1 MTENRNSAGRLAGM
15 VAIVTG
21 GGSRG
26 PGIGNGR
33 AAAILFARAGA
44 RVALVDQVA
53 EWSEQTRQMIADEGG
68 DAFAIQADVTRA
80 DDCRRIVEQ
89 TVERYGGLHILQ
101 NNVGI
106 TGAGNV
112 VDTDPEF
119 WDEVMRVN
127 VKSMML
133 MSKHAI
139 PVMAIGGGGAIVNI
153 SSVSSI
159 RPRGLTPY
167 STSKGAVNAL
177 TMAMAVDHAHQGIR
191 VNCILPGPVYTPMV
205 ATSGMTE
212 QQRAARAHA
221 SPLGTEGTAWDIG
234 WAAVYLASPE
244 ARWVTGQLLCV
255 DGGMTLVGPARP
267 VGDEPSGAR
276 SG

>member
-1 MTENRNSAGRLAGM
+1 MVETQRAGRLAGLA
-15 VAIVTG
+15 AIVTG

-33 AAAILFARAGA
+33 ATAILFAREGA
-44 RVALVDQVA
+44 RVALVDRVTA
-53 EWSEQTRQMIADEGG
+53 WAEQTRSMIADEGG
-68 DAFAIQADVTRA
+68 EAFVIEADVTRDA
-80 DDCRRIVEQ
+80 DCARVVAQ
-89 TVERYGGLHILQ
+89 TVERYAAIDILH

-106 TGAGNV
+106 GGAGSV
-112 VDTDPEF
+112 VDTEEAF
-119 WDEVMRVN
+119 WDEVLRVN

-133 MSKHAI
+133 MSKHVI
-139 PVMAIGGGGAIVNI
+139 PVMAASGGGAIINI

-177 TMAMAVDHAHQGIR
+177 TMAMAVDHAAEGIR

-205 ATSGMTE
+205 ASGGMTE
-212 QQRAARAHA
+212 SQRAIRARA
-221 SPLGTEGTAWDIG
+221 SPLGIEGTGWDIG
-234 WAAVYLASPE
+234 WAAVYLASRE

-255 DGGMTLVGPARP
+255 DGGMTLVGPQR
-267 VGDEPSGAR
+267 ESGSEVR
-276 SG
+276 R

>member
-1 MTENRNSAGRLAGM
+1 VTAEFRREGRLAGK

-33 AAAILFARAGA
+33 ATAILFAREGA
-44 RVALVDQVA
+44 RVVLVDRVA
-53 EWSEQTRQMIADEGG
+53 KWAEQTLGMIADEHGE
-68 DAFAIQADVTRA
+68 ASVVEADVTRA
-80 DDCRRIVEQ
+80 DDCRRVVDE
-89 TVERYGGLHILQ
+89 TVKRYGRVDILH

-106 TGAGNV
+106 GGSGNV
-112 VDTDPEF
+112 VDIDEEV
-119 WDEVMRVN
+119 WDRVMQVN

-133 MSKHAI
+133 MSRHVI
-139 PVMAIGGGGAIVNI
+139 PVMAANGGGSITNV
-153 SSVSSI
+153 SSISSI

-167 STSKGAVNAL
+167 TTSKGAVNAL
-177 TMAMAVDHAHQGIR
+177 TIAMAIDHAAQGIR
-191 VNCILPGPVYTPMV
+191 VNAILPGPVYTPMV

-212 QQRAARAHA
+212 EQRATRARA

-255 DGGMTLVGPARP
+255 DGGVTLMSPSRGVGE
-267 VGDEPSGAR
+267 EPQH
-276 SG
+276 